1 MIFQPSSVKMDDKSK
16 NFFVFVIALIL
27 LFYGVSVGV
36 NITSFSL
43 FLHKMG
49 IPQSQISNILSM
61 ELTGILIAAPIFP
74 KLCERFGITY
84 VLIGSLILRCLA
96 IIAFPMS
103 ENLKLNMLFL
113 LISGLGS
120 FCTLTTIWFWG
131 ASLLKDGTRSTM
143 IAIMNVAF
151 ASGIAIGIG
160 ALFLKANKMPVDL
173 FKTSALFSVFI
184 VPAIY
189 FVKDSAP
196 ILPRNTSYTPPS
208 TLIKY
213 IMLPVISM
221 LAANYLL
228 LSLNNFAV
236 VYAIKSNVPYHEAV
250 VLNLYMLAGNLI
262 LTIPAAFIL
271 DKMKSKH
278 VFLSIILTLICLA
291 SVGMPFVIGIPKAP
305 MILFGLLS
313 SLIWLVLVY
322 AISIVSAKFKNH
334 NLLAAT
340 TILSIMHSMGG
351 YAGVSAT
358 KAAVEYWGNQGLVIS
373 MAIVSLFVLLYVI
386 NTSSE
391 E

>member
-1 MIFQPSSVKMDDKSK
+1 MIFQPSPVKMNDRSN
-16 NFFVFVIALIL
+16 NFFVYIIALVL
-27 LFYGVSVGV
+27 LFYGVSVGI

-43 FLHKMG
+43 YLHQMG
-49 IPQSQISNILSM
+49 IPKSQISNILSM

-74 KLCERFGITY
+74 KLCEKYGVTY
-84 VLIGSLILRCLA
+84 ILMGSLILRGLA

-103 ENLKLNMLFL
+103 ANLKLNMLFL

-120 FCTLTTIWFWG
+120 FCTLTAIWFWG
-131 ASLLKDGTRSTM
+131 ASLLKDGSRATM
-143 IAIMNVAF
+143 VAIMNVAF
-151 ASGIAIGIG
+151 SSGIAIGIG
-160 ALFLKANKMPVDL
+160 TLFLKANRMPVDL
-173 FKTSALFSVFI
+173 FKTSALFSMFI

-196 ILPRNTSYTPPS
+196 ILPKSSNYTPPS
-208 TLIKY
+208 KLIKY
-213 IMLPVISM
+213 IMVPIISM

-228 LSLNNFAV
+228 LSLSNFAV
-236 VYAIKSNVPYHEAV
+236 VYAIKSNVPYNEAI

-271 DKMKSKH
+271 DRIKSKQS
-278 VFLSIILTLICLA
+278 FLSSVLVLICM
-291 SVGMPFVIGIPKAP
+291 SFIMIPFVIGIPKAP

-322 AISIVSAKFKNH
+322 SISVVSAKFRNY

-351 YAGVSAT
+351 YAGVAST
-358 KAAVEYWGNQGLVIS
+358 KAAVEYWGNQGLIIS
-373 MAIVSLFVLLYVI
+373 IAVVALFALLYVI
-386 NTSSE
+386 NKASE